1 MIVVPEHWW
10 QRQIGSHVHCGTVVA
25 QETRSRQMVMYIHD
39 SPYVL
44 NMSHEKDLTLHD
56 IDIVTCCRDK
66 QSERQDEGQRSRP
79 SKHDRGGLRPSDR
92 DASGSGQWHRSGE
105 LDEQDWDN
113 SRDREH
119 DTYR

>member
-1 MIVVPEHWW
+1 MQV
-10 QRQIGSHVHCGTVVA
+10 GSHIHCAVIMA
-25 QETRSRQMVMYIHD
+25 QQTRSRQMIMYIHD
-39 SPYVL
+39 RPYVL
-44 NMSHEKDLTLHD
+44 NMGHHKDLTLH
-56 IDIVTCCRDK
+56 VTCCRDQ

-113 SRDREH
+113 SRDHEH

>member
-1 MIVVPEHWW
+1 MIMY
-10 QRQIGSHVHCGTVVA
+10 SHN
-25 QETRSRQMVMYIHD
+25 R
-39 SPYVL
+39 PYML
-44 NMSHEKDLTLHD
+44 NMRHEKYMTLR
-56 IDIVTCCRDK
+56 VAWCRDK

-113 SRDREH
+113 SRDHEH